1 MGAHQFTSATTVDD
15 VVHANPTL
23 SRILNTHGIDTCCG
37 GSATL
42 AEAAHVRGIDLG
54 ALLANLNR
62 EGEPRERSAAVA
74 TEPTGRCVAPACEAS
89 TPSASPPRVAVAVPA
104 VPRPTRYVR
113 FFIASLF
120 FALTFGSTLGA
131 LTLATLTLPW
141 SFLGGL
147 PTASAKV
154 AHGHAQVFGFAALFI
169 MGVAYHV
176 IPRFK
181 GAPLAA
187 PGVASASFWLQAG
200 GVLAV
205 AVGML
210 AGPPVVGPMRF
221 VGAIALLAA
230 ALSFGWVVHRSV
242 AAGAQT
248 PERFERYLRA
258 GCAWLVVAAALA
270 VATAAGID
278 PLQPAIWEAALWGFA
293 ASWILGMSLRIVPVF
308 LGLLPSPQRGSSALF
323 GGYQLAVSAWVIV
336 SVIEAWT
343 LLPIARALAG
353 AALALAAGAFVLR
366 LGILGPWESQGK
378 VGDRGYEKFMV
389 VAYAWLLV
397 ALVCAPAWRAATALI
412 GSPMPALVLD
422 FGRHAFTL
430 GFLTQIV
437 VGVSA
442 RLIPVFAGTPLWSK
456 GWRDV
461 TFYLLNAAVVA
472 RGLEMLVEVVGL
484 SGVWPY
490 ISLSGLLGVGAFA
503 AFTANVFM
511 TVRAQPPT
519 TAPAPTGEEPMADN
533 LVADLLTIPGA
544 LELLVSRGLRP
555 LQNPEMRA
563 AMAPTVTLRQAC
575 RIHSIEIE
583 PLLAELS
590 KLAAM
595 SRDALEMDTTV
606 MSMDKRRVQPL

>member
-1 MGAHQFTSATTVDD
+1 MATHQFTSTTTVDD
-15 VVHANPTL
+15 VVHADPAL
-23 SRILNTHGIDTCCG
+23 SRVLNAHGIDTCCG

-54 ALLANLNR
+54 ELLTALNR
-62 EGEPRERSAAVA
+62 AGEPRERPAGVV
-74 TEPTGRCVAPACEAS
+74 TEPVRPCAAPACEAS
-89 TPSASPPRVAVAVPA
+89 APPAHPPRAAVAT
-104 VPRPTRYVR
+104 PRPTRYVR
-113 FFIASLF
+113 FFMASLL

-147 PTASAKV
+147 STDSAKV
-154 AHGHAQVFGFAALFI
+154 AHGYAQVFGFAALFI

-181 GAPLAA
+181 GTPLAT

-205 AVGML
+205 ALGVL
-210 AGPPVVGPMRF
+210 AGPPVAGPTQF
-221 VGAIALLAA
+221 VGATMLLAA
-230 ALSFGWVVHRSV
+230 ALSFGWVIHRSL
-242 AAGAQT
+242 AAGAPT

-270 VATAAGID
+270 VVTAAGVD
-278 PLQPAIWEAALWGFA
+278 PLQPAVWEAALWGFG

-308 LGLLPSPQRGSSALF
+308 LGLPPLSQRTSDALF
-323 GGYQLAVSAWVIV
+323 AAYQLAVSAWVAVAI
-336 SVIEAWT
+336 IETWI
-343 LLPIARALAG
+343 LLPSARALAG
-353 AALALAAGAFVLR
+353 AALALAAGAFLLR
-366 LGILGPWESQGK
+366 LGILGPWENQGT

-389 VAYAWLLV
+389 AAYAWLLV
-397 ALVCAPAWRAATALI
+397 ALVLTPAWRAAAALA
-412 GSPMPALVLD
+412 GDPMPALVLD

-430 GFLTQIV
+430 GFLTQII
-437 VGVSA
+437 VGVAA
-442 RLIPVFAGTPLWSK
+442 RLVPVFAGTPLWST

-472 RGLEMLVEVVGL
+472 RGLEVLVEVAGL
-484 SGVWPY
+484 SDVWPY

-503 AFTANVFM
+503 AFAVNVFM
-511 TVRAQPPT
+511 TVRAHPPT
-519 TAPAPTGEEPMADN
+519 ATLAPTETQPMADN

-544 LELLVSRGLRP
+544 LDLLVSRGLRP
-555 LQNPEMRA
+555 LQNPAMRA

-575 RIHSIEIE
+575 RIHSIELE
-583 PLLAELS
+583 PLLTELY
-590 KLAAM
+590 KLAAI
-595 SRDALEMDTTV
+595 SREA
-606 MSMDKRRVQPL
+606 

>member
-1 MGAHQFTSATTVDD
+1 MGAQQFTSATTVDD
-15 VVHANPTL
+15 VVHTNPAL
-23 SRILNTHGIDTCCG
+23 SRVLNAHGIDTCCG

-54 ALLANLNR
+54 KLLAALN
-62 EGEPRERSAAVA
+62 GDSEPRERPA
-74 TEPTGRCVAPACEAS
+74 TVTTKPTDRCAAPACEA
-89 TPSASPPRVAVAVPA
+89 TAPSAPLPRPAVAVPA

-113 FFIASLF
+113 FFTASLL
-120 FALTFGSTLGA
+120 FALTFGGTLGA

-147 PTASAKV
+147 PVASAKV
-154 AHGHAQVFGFAALFI
+154 AHGYAQVFGFAALFI

-187 PGVASASFWLQAG
+187 PGAASASFWLQAG

-205 AVGML
+205 AVGVL
-210 AGPPVVGPMRF
+210 AGPPVVGPIRLM
-221 VGAIALLAA
+221 GAMALLAA
-230 ALSFGWVVHRSV
+230 ALSFGWVVHHSL
-242 AAGAQT
+242 AAGAPT

-258 GCAWLVVAAALA
+258 GCAWLAVAAALA
-270 VATAAGID
+270 VTTAAGIGS
-278 PLQPAIWEAALWGFA
+278 LQPAVWETALWGFG
-293 ASWILGMSLRIVPVF
+293 ASWILGMSLRIAPVF
-308 LGLLPSPQRGSSALF
+308 LGLPPPSQRGSGTLF
-323 GGYQLAVSAWVIV
+323 AGYQLAVTAWVIV
-336 SVIEAWT
+336 AVIEAWT

-353 AALALAAGAFVLR
+353 AALALATGAFLLR
-366 LGILGPWESQGK
+366 LGILGSWENQTT

-389 VAYAWLLV
+389 SAYTWLLV
-397 ALVCAPAWRAATALI
+397 ALVFTPAWSAAAALV

-430 GFLTQIV
+430 GFLTQII
-437 VGVSA
+437 VGVAA
-442 RLIPVFAGTPLWSK
+442 RLVPVFAGTPLWST

-461 TFYLLNAAVVA
+461 TFYLLNAAVA
-472 RGLEMLVEVVGL
+472 LRGLEVLVEVAGL
-484 SGVWPY
+484 SEAWSY

-503 AFTANVFM
+503 AFAVNVLM
-511 TVRAQPPT
+511 TVRAHPPAA
-519 TAPAPTGEEPMADN
+519 APVPAGEEPTADK

-555 LQNPEMRA
+555 LQNPEMRK

-575 RIHSIEIE
+575 RIHNIELE
-583 PLLAELS
+583 PLLAELY
-590 KLAAM
+590 KLAAI
-595 SRDALEMDTTV
+595 SREA
-606 MSMDKRRVQPL
+606 